1 MPQSAKRKC
10 EYGQHR
16 ETDDTMV
23 IRDRCTHVVEVG
35 FLSRLSDETQQV
47 TSESIRTWSIRQP
60 SKDSHLLSIGV
71 RIM

>member
-10 EYGQHR
+10 EYGQHS
-16 ETDDTMV
+16 EMDDTME
-23 IRDRCTHVVEVG
+23 IKDRCTHVVEFG
-35 FLSRLSDETQQV
+35 FLGRLSDETQQV
-47 TSESIRTWSIRQP
+47 ASESIRTWSKS